1 MIMHRPS
8 LDLSTVQW
16 LPTEHR
22 WVELERFVRDEMTDD
37 DWNATYAR
45 LNALAASYK
54 LDNHQQY
61 QFDIQTHELREQES
75 RAFQGPWDHVGS
87 QQNNEGAGLHRTV
100 LHDPLKASHAQM
112 HGTYQVPVIRAPQPM
127 QPIGP
132 NIMTS
137 GDLDRSRSNTL
148 SHDPAASY
156 KTQLQSP
163 IQQSWNAYTPR
174 PALSRL
180 SSIQG
185 NIQGRSNNLSSLTDD
200 ELRASVPLVSH
211 VNADR
216 RYFTEEKDIKEN
228 THVSLKDFWHSGLA
242 SKGRQHEYTKRHL
255 SAGGKLDDPE
265 INTVMSV
272 FVPMYENLQWYTT
285 QKSLHTRTAPGQTG
299 KSWLDPQPA
308 SSLAVGG
315 KDYFVSRYVEPPE
328 WCIDRSMSLGPVSA
342 GTIGK
347 GVLGGERKVQ
357 TFFGELEWVGAPER
371 VGRDAR
377 YHNQRM
383 SSWSGS
389 EQERKTPMK
398 MSSGIGSSA
407 IKAGGLGMG
416 LGMGRFG

>member
-1 MIMHRPS
+1 
-8 LDLSTVQW
+8 
-16 LPTEHR
+16 
-22 WVELERFVRDEMTDD
+22 
-37 DWNATYAR
+37 
-45 LNALAASYK
+45 
-54 LDNHQQY
+54 
-61 QFDIQTHELREQES
+61 
-75 RAFQGPWDHVGS
+75 
-87 QQNNEGAGLHRTV
+87 
-100 LHDPLKASHAQM
+100 
-112 HGTYQVPVIRAPQPM
+112 M

-328 WCIDRSMSLGPVSA
+328 WCLIA
-342 GTIGK
+342 
-347 GVLGGERKVQ
+347 
-357 TFFGELEWVGAPER
+357 A
-371 VGRDAR
+371 
-377 YHNQRM
+377 
-383 SSWSGS
+383 
-389 EQERKTPMK
+389 
-398 MSSGIGSSA
+398 
-407 IKAGGLGMG
+407 
-416 LGMGRFG
+416 